1 MLPTRQWLAY
11 GLLGLPLAMAAL
23 PIYVHVP
30 RLYAEAGINLAL
42 LGALLLATRLLDAGI
57 DPLLG
62 WWADRTP
69 RRSRL
74 ILFALPFLAAGMI
87 LLLNPA
93 SSASSE
99 NAESSTTL
107 IRLAAALVAT
117 YFGFSLASVAYQAWG
132 AEIGRDTG
140 ERTLLTASR
149 EGFGLFGVILASLL
163 PLLLA
168 ADTAAG
174 LARLSWLFVPL
185 LVLSAVVTVLGAS
198 GRRARLAESDGKSD
212 APRAK
217 APPASLATL
226 RHAFRDR
233 RFVRLVGVFLLN
245 GIAAALPATLVLFF
259 VADVL
264 AAAAM
269 SGLFLAL
276 YFVAGVAGLPLWVR
290 LARRI
295 GRVRAWLVSMAIA
308 VVAFV
313 FALSLG
319 AGDVAAFAVVCLLTG
334 LALGADLA
342 LPPALLADI
351 AESPSATG
359 GAGGYFGWWNLV
371 AKLNLALAAG
381 LALPLLALFDY
392 RPGGG
397 TGLLALAVVYCLL
410 PVVFKAAAAAL
421 VWRWRNELE
430 VSS

>member
-42 LGALLLATRLLDAGI
+42 LGAVLLATRLLDAGI

-74 ILFALPFLAAGMI
+74 VVVALPFLAAGM
-87 LLLNPA
+87 LLLFNPA
-93 SSASSE
+93 SVGSSSPLLWLTV
-99 NAESSTTL
+99 AL
-107 IRLAAALVAT
+107 IAT

-132 AEIGRDTG
+132 AEIGRDSG

-185 LVLSAVVTVLGAS
+185 LVLSALVTVLGAS
-198 GRRARLAESDGKSD
+198 GRRARLAESEGESD

-264 AAAAM
+264 AAEAM

-276 YFVAGVAGLPLWVR
+276 YFIAGVAGLPLWVR
-290 LARRI
+290 LASRI

-392 RPGGG
+392 RPGGE

-421 VWRWRNELE
+421 AWRWRNELE

>member
-74 ILFALPFLAAGMI
+74 ILFALPFLAAGML

-93 SSASSE
+93 SSASPESAE
-99 NAESSTTL
+99 NTAIL
-107 IRLAAALVAT
+107 LWLAVALVAT

-132 AEIGRDTG
+132 AEIGRNTG

-198 GRRARLAESDGKSD
+198 GRRARLAESEGESD

-217 APPASLATL
+217 APPASLAAL

-264 AAAAM
+264 AAEAM

-276 YFVAGVAGLPLWVR
+276 YFIAGVAGLPLWVR

-392 RPGGG
+392 RPGGE

-421 VWRWRNELE
+421 AWRWRNELE

>member
-1 MLPTRQWLAY
+1 MPTRQWLAY
-11 GLLGLPLAMAAL
+11 GLFGLPLAMAAL
-23 PIYVHVP
+23 PVYVHVP
-30 RLYAEAGINLAL
+30 RLYADAGINLAL
-42 LGALLLATRLLDAGI
+42 LGGLLLATRLLDAGI

-74 ILFALPFLAAGMI
+74 VVVALPFLAAGML

-93 SSASSE
+93 SAGSSSPLLWLTV
-99 NAESSTTL
+99 AL
-107 IRLAAALVAT
+107 IAT

-132 AEIGRDTG
+132 AEIGRDSG

-185 LVLSAVVTVLGAS
+185 LVLAAVVTVLGAA
-198 GRRARLAESDGKSD
+198 GDRQRLARVDPSRP
-212 APRAK
+212 AT
-217 APPASLATL
+217 PPASLATL

-233 RFVRLVGVFLLN
+233 RFVRLVGIFLLN

-264 AAAAM
+264 AAEAM
-269 SGLFLAL
+269 SGIFLAL
-276 YFVAGVAGLPLWVR
+276 YFIAGVAGLPLWVL

-295 GRVRAWLVSMAIA
+295 GRIRAWLVSMAVACI
-308 VVAFV
+308 AFV

-319 AGDVAAFAVVCLLTG
+319 AGDVAAFAAVCLLTG

-351 AESPSATG
+351 AESPMASA
-359 GAGGYFGWWNLV
+359 GAGGYFGWWNLI

-381 LALPLLALFDY
+381 LALPLLALLGY
-392 RPGGG
+392 EPGGDARGG
-397 TGLLALAVVYCLL
+397 TGGDAGLQALALVYCLL
-410 PVVFKAAAAAL
+410 PVFFKAAAATLA
-421 VWRWRNELE
+421 WRWRNELE
-430 VSS
+430 VCS

>member
-1 MLPTRQWLAY
+1 MPTRQWLAY
-11 GLLGLPLAMAAL
+11 GLFGLPLAMAAL
-23 PIYVHVP
+23 LVYVHVP
-30 RLYAEAGINLAL
+30 RLYADAGINLAL
-42 LGALLLATRLLDAGI
+42 LGGLLLAIRLLDAGI

-74 ILFALPFLAAGMI
+74 VVVALPFLAAGM
-87 LLLNPA
+87 LLLFNPA
-93 SSASSE
+93 SVGSSSPLLWLTV
-99 NAESSTTL
+99 AL
-107 IRLAAALVAT
+107 IAT

-132 AEIGRDTG
+132 AEIGRDSG

-185 LVLSAVVTVLGAS
+185 LVLAAVVTVLGAA
-198 GRRARLAESDGKSD
+198 GDRQRLARVDPSRP
-212 APRAK
+212 AT
-217 APPASLATL
+217 PPASLATL

-233 RFVRLVGVFLLN
+233 RFVRLVGIFLLN

-264 AAAAM
+264 AAEAM
-269 SGLFLAL
+269 SGIFLAL
-276 YFVAGVAGLPLWVR
+276 YFVAGVAGLPLWVF

-295 GRVRAWLVSMAIA
+295 GRIRAWLVSMAVACI
-308 VVAFV
+308 AFV

-319 AGDVAAFAVVCLLTG
+319 AGDVAAFAAVCLLTG

-351 AESPSATG
+351 AESPMASA
-359 GAGGYFGWWNLV
+359 GAGGYFGWWNLI

-381 LALPLLALFDY
+381 LALPLLALLGY
-392 RPGGG
+392 EPGGDA
-397 TGLLALAVVYCLL
+397 GLQALALVYCLL
-410 PVVFKAAAAAL
+410 PVFFKAAAATLA
-421 VWRWRNELE
+421 WRWRNELE
-430 VSS
+430 VCS

>member
-1 MLPTRQWLAY
+1 MPTRQWLAY
-11 GLLGLPLAMAAL
+11 GLFGLPLAMAAL
-23 PIYVHVP
+23 PVYVHVP
-30 RLYAEAGINLAL
+30 RLYADAGINLAL
-42 LGALLLATRLLDAGI
+42 LGGLLLAIRLLDAGI

-74 ILFALPFLAAGMI
+74 VVVALPFLAAGM
-87 LLLNPA
+87 LLLFNPA
-93 SSASSE
+93 SVGSSSPLLWLTV
-99 NAESSTTL
+99 AL
-107 IRLAAALVAT
+107 IAT
-117 YFGFSLASVAYQAWG
+117 YFGFSLASVSYQAWG
-132 AEIGRDTG
+132 AEIGRDSG

-185 LVLSAVVTVLGAS
+185 LVLAAVVTVLGAA
-198 GRRARLAESDGKSD
+198 GDRQRLARVDPSRP
-212 APRAK
+212 AT
-217 APPASLATL
+217 PPASLATL

-233 RFVRLVGVFLLN
+233 RFVRLVGIFLLN

-264 AAAAM
+264 AAEAM
-269 SGLFLAL
+269 SGIFLAL
-276 YFVAGVAGLPLWVR
+276 YFVAGVAGLPLWVL

-295 GRVRAWLVSMAIA
+295 GRIRAWLVSMAVACI
-308 VVAFV
+308 AFV

-319 AGDVAAFAVVCLLTG
+319 AGDVAAFAAVCLLTG

-351 AESPSATG
+351 AESPMASA
-359 GAGGYFGWWNLV
+359 GAGGYFGWWNLI

-381 LALPLLALFDY
+381 LALPLLASLGY
-392 RPGGG
+392 EPGGDARGG
-397 TGLLALAVVYCLL
+397 TGGDAGLQALALVYCLL
-410 PVVFKAAAAAL
+410 PVFFKAAAATLA
-421 VWRWRNELE
+421 WRWRNELE
-430 VSS
+430 VCS

>member
-1 MLPTRQWLAY
+1 M
-11 GLLGLPLAMAAL
+11 
-23 PIYVHVP
+23 
-30 RLYAEAGINLAL
+30 
-42 LGALLLATRLLDAGI
+42 
-57 DPLLG
+57 
-62 WWADRTP
+62 
-69 RRSRL
+69 
-74 ILFALPFLAAGMI
+74 
-87 LLLNPA
+87 
-93 SSASSE
+93 
-99 NAESSTTL
+99 
-107 IRLAAALVAT
+107 ALVAT

-132 AEIGRDTG
+132 AEIGRNTG

-198 GRRARLAESDGKSD
+198 GRRARLAENEGESD

-217 APPASLATL
+217 APPASLAAL

-264 AAAAM
+264 AAEAM

-276 YFVAGVAGLPLWVR
+276 YFIAGVSGLPLWVR
-290 LARRI
+290 LARSI

-392 RPGGG
+392 RPGGE

>member
-1 MLPTRQWLAY
+1 MPTRQWLAY
-11 GLLGLPLAMAAL
+11 GLFGLPLAMAAL
-23 PIYVHVP
+23 PVYVHVP
-30 RLYAEAGINLAL
+30 RLYADAGINLAL
-42 LGALLLATRLLDAGI
+42 LGGLLLAIRLLDAGI

-74 ILFALPFLAAGMI
+74 VVVALPFLAAGML

-93 SSASSE
+93 SAGSSSPLLWLTV
-99 NAESSTTL
+99 AL
-107 IRLAAALVAT
+107 IAT

-132 AEIGRDTG
+132 AEIGRDSG

-185 LVLSAVVTVLGAS
+185 LVLAAVVTVLGAA
-198 GRRARLAESDGKSD
+198 GDRQRLARVDPSRP
-212 APRAK
+212 AT
-217 APPASLATL
+217 PPASLATL

-233 RFVRLVGVFLLN
+233 RFVRLVGIFLLN

-264 AAAAM
+264 AAEAM
-269 SGLFLAL
+269 SGIFLAL
-276 YFVAGVAGLPLWVR
+276 YFVAGVAGLPLWVF

-295 GRVRAWLVSMAIA
+295 GRIRAWLVSMAVACI
-308 VVAFV
+308 AFV

-319 AGDVAAFAVVCLLTG
+319 AGDVAAFAAVCLLTG

-351 AESPSATG
+351 AESPMASA
-359 GAGGYFGWWNLV
+359 GAGGYFGWWNLI

-381 LALPLLALFDY
+381 LALPLLALLGY
-392 RPGGG
+392 EPGGDA
-397 TGLLALAVVYCLL
+397 GLQALALVYCLL
-410 PVVFKAAAAAL
+410 PVFFKAAAATLA
-421 VWRWRNELE
+421 WRWRNELE
-430 VSS
+430 VCS